1 VSSPLRASAGIDLN
15 GMEAMV
21 LQLGSQAS
29 PEKMKP
35 LFDQFRT
42 LLREEML
49 PSLQQERGAA
59 NSLLEEAAK
68 GFESCHGVNGSR
80 IPTLVAEHQTCRSE
94 EFRLKMA
101 QSSSCNRSNIMADI
115 QQKTCKAFEDLD
127 VYPSEVPL
135 VCNKDLQVDSSHE
148 AHAKRVRDFY
158 ATKVHALL
166 NAQAICEDSTKQ
178 MSVLQRSCQNATLS
192 LKAKSD
198 SCLTIQRSLDDFAC
212 EAWTDHYACEKRNSC
227 LSQAQHRYLNANGT
241 GVSTEAELRS
251 QFRAVKRIE
260 CLLDA
265 MEMNKG
271 VEECRHKIYDASA
284 MALSYPFF
292 QDRVPQMP
300 NVSSCKKPLFQ
311 QPGSPGYVK
320 EVYDLPAKSSTPA
333 VCTAECCSRCEFF
346 TCNAS
351 SVLKPGAKTRWG
363 FSQEICCERPPEIQ
377 WKADEWPPAVC
388 SKECGLHEVHETR
401 KVLCWDAANLAE
413 VDVAL
418 CSALKQPSQT
428 RVRCPATASCGTC
441 KATSCPEGHVAKL
454 QPPSSCAGPC
464 TAAECCDRLCSAED
478 CPVGHSPKSPAPTC
492 TNCTVAT
499 CCDPTRWSF
508 EEWKQRNECDSSC
521 GQPEV
526 IQHRSVLCKAY
537 PVEDAGQMVRND
549 LCEGPMPATSR
560 VQCPATAACVA
571 DVVDWVYSEWKYTV
585 DCSQRECGMREL
597 TEDREVQCKDKSGKF
612 LPDTRCPGVKPST
625 HRVICPATPACK
637 ETTTTST
644 TSTTSATSTT
654 STTSTMSIATT
665 PPLTPVPTTPVSTT
679 EPAKVGSWVAPAWS
693 TPDCS
698 KRCCGLGELKEERA
712 VQCMDCNGRLL
723 PDCSCA
729 GPKPATATV
738 LCPAT
743 SPCGSPLAPASTTPV
758 PTTTATTAAPS
769 TTVQAGPS
777 PVWVYTAWMT
787 DRTNCHAR
795 RCGEGA
801 LVQERP
807 VLCKDLASGRKLLE
821 SNCTGSKPETTR
833 ILCPATAP
841 CQLATSTSTTTT
853 TTLSSLTCCPKGF
866 TLKSPSEL
874 PLSCRQ
880 GTCEVET
887 CCSMAKWVYDDWDE
901 TPECDQS
908 CGLAEQI
915 QERSVSCQAIYGG
928 ELLNDALCS
937 GAAPSR
943 QRSLCP
949 ATEPCASCAGFVCG
963 DDALPVLPP
972 PPCAD
977 GVCESLQ
984 CCRKFLSG
992 FHTQPDASVLAV
1004 ANEGHRGG
1012 TLKFQGEAPQ
1022 LSDGG
1027 HFFQLNGETSM
1038 DLLTPS
1044 VHNGFTALVYLR
1056 PHAEAWVDKE
1066 QEVLV
1071 QKGVDGDLWK
1081 LVLTPMKQFRIYSFK
1096 NAMMSPSSCT
1106 CASVHEAVWSHVM
1119 VRDNSSRMDLVIN
1132 GKSCCG
1138 TSSSV
1143 RTTSSGSSIWLE
1155 EGLQAD
1161 LHSVEIW
1168 DVALNDQDVESV
1180 TRRYHKA
1187 IPDWLP
1193 FRHLSCTDEDPLELL
1208 TGISSLA
1215 HCKLRCEAHLG
1226 SCRSVLFDVSQSR
1239 CLLRSRFACTSC
1251 GECAR
1256 SVQSLAANYDDGC
1269 RKNGAFDWRLSV
1281 TLEKTV
1287 RVTELTF
1294 LDEDQRQIH
1303 ADTMTDGGL
1312 QVLDPSCA
1320 LSDWKTSGPGC
1331 AIPHGNGFWEYR
1343 FKKCMNPTYLVMA
1356 VKEGDLPPNFPVK
1369 IRYST
1374 AAGEWMECSARPV
1387 LWITSDHSDSALRRF
1402 HLSCF
1407 GVAPLA
1413 ESPWWHH

>member
-1 VSSPLRASAGIDLN
+1 
-15 GMEAMV
+15 M
-21 LQLGSQAS
+21 
-29 PEKMKP
+29 
-35 LFDQFRT
+35 
-42 LLREEML
+42 
-49 PSLQQERGAA
+49 
-59 NSLLEEAAK
+59 
-68 GFESCHGVNGSR
+68 
-80 IPTLVAEHQTCRSE
+80 
-94 EFRLKMA
+94 
-101 QSSSCNRSNIMADI
+101 
-115 QQKTCKAFEDLD
+115 
-127 VYPSEVPL
+127 
-135 VCNKDLQVDSSHE
+135 
-148 AHAKRVRDFY
+148 
-158 ATKVHALL
+158 
-166 NAQAICEDSTKQ
+166 
-178 MSVLQRSCQNATLS
+178 
-192 LKAKSD
+192 
-198 SCLTIQRSLDDFAC
+198 
-212 EAWTDHYACEKRNSC
+212 
-227 LSQAQHRYLNANGT
+227 
-241 GVSTEAELRS
+241 
-251 QFRAVKRIE
+251 
-260 CLLDA
+260 
-265 MEMNKG
+265 
-271 VEECRHKIYDASA
+271 
-284 MALSYPFF
+284 
-292 QDRVPQMP
+292 
-300 NVSSCKKPLFQ
+300 
-311 QPGSPGYVK
+311 
-320 EVYDLPAKSSTPA
+320 
-333 VCTAECCSRCEFF
+333 
-346 TCNAS
+346 
-351 SVLKPGAKTRWG
+351 
-363 FSQEICCERPPEIQ
+363 
-377 WKADEWPPAVC
+377 
-388 SKECGLHEVHETR
+388 
-401 KVLCWDAANLAE
+401 
-413 VDVAL
+413 
-418 CSALKQPSQT
+418 
-428 RVRCPATASCGTC
+428 
-441 KATSCPEGHVAKL
+441 
-454 QPPSSCAGPC
+454 
-464 TAAECCDRLCSAED
+464 
-478 CPVGHSPKSPAPTC
+478 
-492 TNCTVAT
+492 
-499 CCDPTRWSF
+499 
-508 EEWKQRNECDSSC
+508 
-521 GQPEV
+521 
-526 IQHRSVLCKAY
+526 
-537 PVEDAGQMVRND
+537 
-549 LCEGPMPATSR
+549 
-560 VQCPATAACVA
+560 
-571 DVVDWVYSEWKYTV
+571 
-585 DCSQRECGMREL
+585 
-597 TEDREVQCKDKSGKF
+597 
-612 LPDTRCPGVKPST
+612 
-625 HRVICPATPACK
+625 
-637 ETTTTST
+637 
-644 TSTTSATSTT
+644 
-654 STTSTMSIATT
+654 
-665 PPLTPVPTTPVSTT
+665 
-679 EPAKVGSWVAPAWS
+679 
-693 TPDCS
+693 
-698 KRCCGLGELKEERA
+698 
-712 VQCMDCNGRLL
+712 
-723 PDCSCA
+723 
-729 GPKPATATV
+729 
-738 LCPAT
+738 
-743 SPCGSPLAPASTTPV
+743 
-758 PTTTATTAAPS
+758 
-769 TTVQAGPS
+769 
-777 PVWVYTAWMT
+777 
-787 DRTNCHAR
+787 
-795 RCGEGA
+795 
-801 LVQERP
+801 
-807 VLCKDLASGRKLLE
+807 LCKDLASGRKLLE

-1312 QVLDPSCA
+1312 QALDPSCA

-1369 IRYST
+1369 ICYST